1 MVKKLPYIFHLPSA
15 VLLVSFSLLS
25 GCSREE
31 APQQAPAPLSPAAS
45 VKDPALKAK
54 FAERNAERRDLE
66 KARSAVVAKMEA
78 MIEAKKK
85 ELGTDDEAALKAA
98 LGKDPEWNTLYRRCE
113 DANTALT
120 ENRRRKMAD
129 YRRAVEGQGRGKRE

>member
-1 MVKKLPYIFHLPSA
+1 MVRKHPYFFLPYFF
-15 VLLVSFSLLS
+15 VLNFALFVLS
-25 GCSREE
+25 GCSREG
-31 APQQAPAPLSPAAS
+31 APQQEAPAPLSPAAA

-54 FAERNAERRDLE
+54 FAERNAERKELE

-98 LGKDPEWNTLYRRCE
+98 LGKDPEWNALYKRCE

-129 YRRAVEGQGRGKRE
+129 YRRAVKETGKRE